1 MVNLSYILRSS
12 DSHTKKAEQL
22 KELIAYNTKKS
33 RELLK
38 KDELTRDEYRELE
51 FIAKETS
58 QILKTSLFK
67 TIEKPFVKLVQEVDH
82 NTKSLGLVEL
92 FSYDPTK
99 KIEKEKGN
107 YATVT
112 NETVVCQQN
121 KAAEFIIGSDPIT
134 VGLIN
139 DTAHYE
145 NPHVLKIKK
154 TGLNY
159 GLGVLH
165 TAKIVDEYTVS
176 AQFKLNRFPSKV
188 YTQDIAKKGEA
199 PKFLTKR
206 LTSRRTDILALNYS
220 TDGLSRIEFGA
231 MAPNVRHGDISVYN
245 NTYVP
250 YSICASIST
259 QGGKYT
265 VYTDY
270 KFDFK
275 ETQFVTLKITKVP
288 STSEQYINDFITA
301 REDFINS
308 GADFAIE
315 TFQYPKDGKRWGNKS
330 SEIEIKFL
338 QASLYSSFGDYARY
352 TVSLS
357 VNGVNEEIGGF
368 YGKSWGSKAGRAGK
382 KVHDMI
388 ASGPGFMPKEY
399 REETR
404 YSLSIKNAGIDWNG
418 FLNHFQK
425 TFTHTLNIEQNGDPI
440 TEDVIILSN
449 INVNELNSVQNVM
462 REWNDMS
469 GASIRY
475 TLTPYVWQ
483 SKSPVKHAVEQTP
496 TFTRF
501 DVTALHTITS
511 APGIINWSKNFAD
524 HEKYKRIYN
533 RYNYRM
539 NNGIDIGAIRIHAQ
553 ILTEKA
559 AEEAKKKVLID
570 APE

>member
-1 MVNLSYILRSS
+1 
-12 DSHTKKAEQL
+12 
-22 KELIAYNTKKS
+22 
-33 RELLK
+33 
-38 KDELTRDEYRELE
+38 
-51 FIAKETS
+51 
-58 QILKTSLFK
+58 
-67 TIEKPFVKLVQEVDH
+67 
-82 NTKSLGLVEL
+82 
-92 FSYDPTK
+92 
-99 KIEKEKGN
+99 
-107 YATVT
+107 
-112 NETVVCQQN
+112 
-121 KAAEFIIGSDPIT
+121 
-134 VGLIN
+134 
-139 DTAHYE
+139 
-145 NPHVLKIKK
+145 
-154 TGLNY
+154 
-159 GLGVLH
+159 
-165 TAKIVDEYTVS
+165 
-176 AQFKLNRFPSKV
+176 
-188 YTQDIAKKGEA
+188 
-199 PKFLTKR
+199 
-206 LTSRRTDILALNYS
+206 
-220 TDGLSRIEFGA
+220 
-231 MAPNVRHGDISVYN
+231 
-245 NTYVP
+245 
-250 YSICASIST
+250 
-259 QGGKYT
+259 
-265 VYTDY
+265 
-270 KFDFK
+270 
-275 ETQFVTLKITKVP
+275 
-288 STSEQYINDFITA
+288 
-301 REDFINS
+301 
-308 GADFAIE
+308 
-315 TFQYPKDGKRWGNKS
+315 
-330 SEIEIKFL
+330 
-338 QASLYSSFGDYARY
+338 
-352 TVSLS
+352 
-357 VNGVNEEIGGF
+357 
-368 YGKSWGSKAGRAGK
+368 
-382 KVHDMI
+382 
-388 ASGPGFMPKEY
+388 MPKEY

>member
-1 MVNLSYILRSS
+1 
-12 DSHTKKAEQL
+12 
-22 KELIAYNTKKS
+22 
-33 RELLK
+33 
-38 KDELTRDEYRELE
+38 
-51 FIAKETS
+51 
-58 QILKTSLFK
+58 
-67 TIEKPFVKLVQEVDH
+67 
-82 NTKSLGLVEL
+82 
-92 FSYDPTK
+92 
-99 KIEKEKGN
+99 
-107 YATVT
+107 
-112 NETVVCQQN
+112 
-121 KAAEFIIGSDPIT
+121 
-134 VGLIN
+134 
-139 DTAHYE
+139 
-145 NPHVLKIKK
+145 
-154 TGLNY
+154 
-159 GLGVLH
+159 
-165 TAKIVDEYTVS
+165 
-176 AQFKLNRFPSKV
+176 
-188 YTQDIAKKGEA
+188 
-199 PKFLTKR
+199 
-206 LTSRRTDILALNYS
+206 
-220 TDGLSRIEFGA
+220 
-231 MAPNVRHGDISVYN
+231 
-245 NTYVP
+245 VP